1 MLVVRGI
8 RLQSNNTDGTL
19 TSIGTFIKRTVVL
32 KRGGGAT
39 HLGRLLL
46 VHPYELLA
54 VILNPTEFLK
64 NKIIINLS
72 DSVDNIMIMS
82 LQGA

>member
-1 MLVVRGI
+1 MSGVRERRDRSVSSFIIVDMVVRW
-8 RLQSNNTDGTL
+8 L
-19 TSIGTFIKRTVVL
+19 
-32 KRGGGAT
+32 GGAT

-64 NKIIINLS
+64 KKMVVRWCIGRVS
-72 DSVDNIMIMS
+72 
-82 LQGA
+82 